1 MFNRF
6 FQLNHFSFFL
16 IIRNSLGCMDIQGYY
31 LLDTAASNF
40 GINLADYPELQK
52 LHDEVAAQP
61 NIKKWLEARPKTEH

>member
-1 MFNRF
+1 
-6 FQLNHFSFFL
+6 
-16 IIRNSLGCMDIQGYY
+16 MDIQGYY